1 MKEIKKVNHIL
12 KQYFVFSRNER
23 RGIYSLLTIIVLS
36 LIAPKIWVLLF
47 PPQTFK
53 ANIINLP
60 DEDSKSQNN
69 QTTLDQTNIAETA
82 PFNFNPNTADS
93 ATLVMLG
100 FLPKTARSI
109 INYRSKGGRFK
120 YASDLYK
127 IYNVDSGFIA
137 QLIPYVQI
145 DDASQTNYV
154 KNKTTN
160 QDRQTVVFVPVEMN
174 TADSLAL
181 VKLYGIGSYM
191 ASKIITYRNRSGG
204 FFSLQQLTEIYGIDD
219 SLLDELQGKI
229 YVDASQVRYININ
242 TITYDELKQHPY
254 LRYKIA
260 NAIVNYRKQHGSFK
274 QVEDLK
280 QVLLLPDSTYN
291 KLLPYIKL
299 N

>member
-23 RGIYSLLTIIVLS
+23 RGIYALLVIIALLLV
-36 LIAPKIWVLLF
+36 APKIWVFLF

-53 ANIINLP
+53 VNIITLP
-60 DEDSKSQNN
+60 DDDTKLQSNVVQSNIVEA
-69 QTTLDQTNIAETA
+69 TL
-82 PFNFNPNTADS
+82 FNFNPNTADS
-93 ATLVMLG
+93 VSLVMLG

-109 INYRSKGGRFK
+109 VSYRNKGGRFK
-120 YASDLYK
+120 TANDLYK
-127 IYNVDSGFIA
+127 IYNVDSGLIA
-137 QLIPYVQI
+137 KLIPYVEISNNENNYEQ
-145 DDASQTNYV
+145 QT
-154 KNKTTN
+154 
-160 QDRQTVVFVPVEMN
+160 QTPYKPKQVNAFVPVEIN

-181 VKLYGIGSYM
+181 VKLYGVGPYM

-204 FFSLQQLTEIYGIDD
+204 FFSLQQLTEVYGIDE

-229 YVDASQVRYININ
+229 YVDASHVRYININ
-242 TITYDELKQHPY
+242 TVSYDELKQHPY
-254 LRYKIA
+254 LRYKMA